1 MSIVYDFNFTNSYQE
16 FTAPQRGR
24 YKLECWGAQGDSA
37 KYEEPQGKGGYSTG
51 IVTLDEGD
59 KLYVYVGQSGA
70 DPSLTSIVNAY
81 NGGGKS
87 AYNQGGGATDIRLNK
102 GDWKDLNGLLS
113 RIIVAGGA
121 SGAGWLNDGSAGG
134 GLEGQSAI
142 NADTTKGGYGGT
154 QTFAGNIAGKFG
166 IGGEGS
172 NSGGGGGWYGGGGNS
187 ASQKY
192 GAGGGGS
199 GYVLTQDSYK
209 PSGYIPTSKYY
220 LSDTELI
227 AGNQPMP
234 NPLGGTMLGRV
245 GNGFARITFVGLANK
260 VPIIDGN
267 DMNLGDKNE
276 GFIINYTVSDAD
288 NDELTVIEKLNG
300 ITIRTLTNP
309 LNNSLQTLRI
319 TKEMIEAIPVGKLNT
334 IEISATDGKAT
345 TYRRYTFTKINTPP
359 KITVNKTDLG
369 SISTNPT
376 GLSYSV
382 ADGEND
388 VCTVTVKLNNTIIK
402 THTVTLGITNALVIS
417 AEEWLKL
424 PNGKSTITITAI
436 DTRQNTDVKTITFT
450 KVVNK
455 IEVLLKNPIQT
466 SIAATKIA
474 VTPKWNADGGT
485 KEVWVCNNAFDSNPT
500 WENATAMVDLNRPFL
515 FTNKTKTHANW
526 GINIKIKLSKNVGYN
541 GEISL
546 TGFGGA
552 YE

>member
-16 FTAPQRGR
+16 FTAPQKGR
-24 YKLECWGAQGDSA
+24 YKLECWGAQGEILSSDGT
-37 KYEEPQGKGGYSTG
+37 QGRGGYSTG
-51 IVTLDEGD
+51 IVSLDKGD
-59 KLYVYVGQSGA
+59 KLYVYVGQCGETVSAGSDA
-70 DPSLTSIVNAY
+70 GAY
-81 NGGGKS
+81 NGGGKTRN
-87 AYNQGGGATDIRLNK
+87 YGKDGGGATDIRLSK
-102 GDWKDLNGLLS
+102 GNWEDLNGLLS
-113 RIIVAGGA
+113 RIIVAGGGGGCY
-121 SGAGWLNDGSAGG
+121 GAGGAGG
-134 GLEGQSAI
+134 GLEGQSSV
-142 NADTTKGGYGGT
+142 NANTQNSGYGGT
-154 QTFAGNIAGKFG
+154 QTAPGDLLGEFGRGGNGYC
-166 IGGEGS
+166 
-172 NSGGGGGWYGGGGNS
+172 GGGGGWYGGGGSNARNYS
-187 ASQKY
+187 T
-192 GAGGGGS
+192 AGGGGS
-199 GYVLTQDSYK
+199 GYVLTQNSHK
-209 PSGYIPTSKYY
+209 PSGYIPSSKYY

-234 NPLGGTMLGRV
+234 NPEGNSMLGRV
-245 GNGFARITFVGLANK
+245 GDGFARITFVGLDNK
-260 VPIIDGN
+260 APVIDGV
-267 DMNLGDKNE
+267 DMDLGQKNE
-276 GFIINYTVSDAD
+276 EFTINYTVTDEDS
-288 NDELTVIEKLNG
+288 DELTIVEKING
-300 ITIRTLTNP
+300 TIIRTLINP

-319 TKEMIEAIPVGKLNT
+319 TTEMIEAIPVGKLNT

-359 KITVNKTDLG
+359 KITINKTDLG

-382 ADGEND
+382 TDGEND

-417 AEEWLKL
+417 DEEWLKA
-424 PNGKSTITITAI
+424 PNGKNTITIIAI
-436 DTRQNTDVKTITFT
+436 DTKQNTDVKTITFT

-466 SIAATKIA
+466 SIAATKIV
-474 VTPKWNADGGT
+474 VTPKWNAEGGT

-500 WENATAMVDLNRPFL
+500 WENATAMVDSNRPFL
-515 FTNKTKTHANW
+515 FTNKTKTNENW